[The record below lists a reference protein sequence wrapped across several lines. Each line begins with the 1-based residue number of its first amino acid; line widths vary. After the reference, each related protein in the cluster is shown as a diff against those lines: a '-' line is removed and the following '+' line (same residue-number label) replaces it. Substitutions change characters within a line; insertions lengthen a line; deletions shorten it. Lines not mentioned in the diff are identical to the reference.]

1 MPPGSGEPM
10 MLPFNETTVPSID
23 LKAKQIVV
31 VPPTEIEA
39 RGDDDED
46 E

>member
-1 MPPGSGEPM
+1 
-10 MLPFNETTVPSID
+10 MLPFNQTTVPKID
-23 LKAKQIVV
+23 LAAQQVVV

-39 RGDDDED
+39 RE